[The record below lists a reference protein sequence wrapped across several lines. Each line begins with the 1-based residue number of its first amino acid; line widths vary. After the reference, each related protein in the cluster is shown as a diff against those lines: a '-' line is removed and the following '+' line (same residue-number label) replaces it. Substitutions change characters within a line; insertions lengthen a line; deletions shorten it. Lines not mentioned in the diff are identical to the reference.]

1 MAKEVKAARIVLH
14 DQILLLECP
23 HCGMTLVKTNYV
35 KARKLLENTGPPPGK
50 VCEKCGGE
58 VIVKLN
64 EEAKNQIKA
73 KSESS
78 Q

>member
-1 MAKEVKAARIVLH
+1 MAKDVKAARIVLH
-14 DQILLLECP
+14 DQMLLLECP

-35 KARKLLENTGPPPGK
+35 KAMKLLENTGPPPGK

-64 EEAKNQIKA
+64 REAKQRIKE
-73 KSESS
+73 KTE
-78 Q
+78 